1 MSEVD
6 AVLNE
11 VVEAE
16 VSDVTRAAAEYVS
29 VALR

>member
-1 MSEVD
+1 MAEVD
-6 AVLNE
+6 AVLHE

-16 VSDVTRAAAEYVS
+16 VSNVTRAAAEYVS

>member
-1 MSEVD
+1 MAVVD

-16 VSDVTRAAAEYVS
+16 VSDVTRTAAEYVS
-29 VALR
+29 TANR